1 MVYAWDIVPFPI
13 PEAKEGE
20 EGGDKEE
27 EQELF
32 SHLLVNLQTDS
43 AYVVNIKV
51 TYNQTKPLSFM

>member
-1 MVYAWDIVPFPI
+1 MLLQVEDELKKAAL
-13 PEAKEGE
+13 ERRR
-20 EGGDKEE
+20 DKEE

-51 TYNQTKPLSFM
+51 TISHRQPFLYWHF